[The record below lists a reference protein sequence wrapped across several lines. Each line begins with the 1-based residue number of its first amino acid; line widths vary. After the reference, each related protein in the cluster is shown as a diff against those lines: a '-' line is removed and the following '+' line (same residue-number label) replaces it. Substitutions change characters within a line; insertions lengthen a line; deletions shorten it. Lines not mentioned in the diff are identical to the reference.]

1 MRFTPYFNVK
11 SCARLSQIL
20 LAALALWLSAG
31 LIWQLFSPAQ
41 APRALRLPQAAP
53 SQASVDPDSVA
64 RLFNNG
70 SSTSVAAEASNLSLR
85 ALISG
90 RNGVAIIDGLEA
102 SAVAVKLGGEAGQY
116 GKLIAANAD
125 HIVLELNGQ
134 QRKVYLNASGIA
146 AQANQANPN
155 TAIPQGNVAVAV
167 NNPAAISLTRGQLT
181 EVLQGG
187 NLANWSKGL
196 NTSPAGG
203 IAVER
208 ASEQQ
213 LAQVL
218 QLRDGDVIKAVNG
231 RTLNKLD
238 DISLLYAAFSQQ
250 NQLSVQIT
258 RQDQQQTLS
267 YTVNP

>member
-1 MRFTPYFNVK
+1 MLFIPKFHRQWLP
-11 SCARLSQIL
+11 RLGQTV
-20 LAALALWLSAG
+20 LALLLLWLLAG
-31 LIWQLFSPAQ
+31 LIWQLLGSTQPA
-41 APRALRLPQAAP
+41 RTLRLPHAAP
-53 SQASVDPDSVA
+53 SQQQLDPDSVA
-64 RLFNNG
+64 RLFNLG
-70 SSTSVAAEASNLSLR
+70 GGSVAAEASNLSLR

-146 AQANQANPN
+146 AQTNLANTN

-181 EVLQGG
+181 GVLQGG